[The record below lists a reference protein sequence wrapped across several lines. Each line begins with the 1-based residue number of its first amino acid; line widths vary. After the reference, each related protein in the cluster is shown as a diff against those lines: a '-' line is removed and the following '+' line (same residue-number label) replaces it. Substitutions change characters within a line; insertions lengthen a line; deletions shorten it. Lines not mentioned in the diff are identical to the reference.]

1 MKTFM
6 QMPEC
11 RESLSK
17 LLHEA
22 SQLADE
28 LFDLQE
34 VGNSLHMESCECV
47 LDH

>member
-11 RESLSK
+11 RESLSR

-22 SQLADE
+22 SLLTDE

-34 VGNSLHMESCECV
+34 VGHPLQIKLHP
-47 LDH
+47 

>member
-1 MKTFM
+1 
-6 QMPEC
+6 MPEC

-17 LLHEA
+17 FLHDA

-34 VGNSLHMESCECV
+34 VGHQLHMVSAF
-47 LDH
+47 DG